1 MPPNPRPFP
10 PYTQHERESE
20 RQTFSEPDKGH
31 GRQERR
37 TLTSTVALNHHLD
50 WPGVKQVCRVERE
63 RTKGETTTTETA
75 YYITSLPRHK
85 ANAEQLE
92 ATIRDHWGR
101 IENGVHWVRD
111 VVLDEDR
118 CTIFRGHSP
127 HNWATAR
134 NAALNFLRTLKTDN
148 FAATIRNFTRNSL
161 RLFAILGYVK

>member
-1 MPPNPRPFP
+1 L
-10 PYTQHERESE
+10 E

-31 GRQERR
+31 GRIERR

-50 WPGVKQVCRVERE
+50 WPGVQQVCRVERA
-63 RTKGETTTTETA
+63 RTRHGKTTTETA

-85 ANAEQLE
+85 ATAAQLE
-92 ATIRDHWGR
+92 TLIRDHWGR

-127 HNWATAR
+127 QNWATAR
-134 NAALNFLRTLKTDN
+134 NAALNFLRSLKTDN
-148 FAATIRNFTRNSL
+148 LAATIRNFTRNSL